1 MNDNS
6 DMNDEFVV
14 KRDNSGQTADG
25 GHVESIA
32 WQEEVATW
40 EPVKDQPF
48 SWLSGDEI
56 NQIKSRWNSIQI
68 GFVDNPRDSVERADA
83 LVEETLE
90 RIEKAVSNQ
99 RASLNDQGSQTD
111 DISTEDLR
119 IALQSY
125 RTFLYRLLT
134 N

>member
-1 MNDNS
+1 MDDNS
-6 DMNDEFVV
+6 EMNDEFVV
-14 KRDNSGQTADG
+14 KRENSGQTTDG
-25 GHVESIA
+25 GHVENIA

-48 SWLSGDEI
+48 SWLSRDEI
-56 NQIKSRWNSIQI
+56 DQIKSRWSSIQI
-68 GFVDNPRDSVERADA
+68 GFVDNPRESVEKADA

-90 RIEKAVSNQ
+90 RIEKAVSDQ
-99 RASLNDQGSQTD
+99 RSSLSGQSSQTD
-111 DISTEDLR
+111 NISTEDLR